1 MSEKFTPGPWEVING
16 IEVFTLEGAQ
26 RRDGVV
32 AAPNDGWQVAGA
44 GDGIT
49 YDTNGMK
56 RTLKYAEMVANA
68 HLIAAAPDLYAALNR
83 IYNKLMISDRDGQ
96 SHISE
101 KDGEMALGALRKARG
116 EA

>member
-16 IEVFTLEGAQ
+16 TTVLLTGAQ

-32 AAPNDGWQVAGA
+32 AAPNDGWQVADTS
-44 GDGIT
+44 DGIT
-49 YDTNGMK
+49 SDTYGQQ
-56 RTLKYAEMVANA
+56 RTLEYAEMVANA

-83 IYNKLMISDRDGQ
+83 IYNKLMISDRDGE

-101 KDGEMALGALRKARG
+101 KDGEMALAALCKAMG